1 MVRHADGSCD
11 LAELVLTAAGEIE
24 RNDSDEPEVLVFEG
38 FTEVVDFVFSFR
50 DIIN

>member
-1 MVRHADGSCD
+1 MVAGWDV
-11 LAELVLTAAGEIE
+11 VLISLENMFLDI
-24 RNDSDEPEVLVFEG
+24 PEVLVFEG